1 MGPHCAMAHGRNRS
15 KDDPY
20 PRDTFSHMDRIISGQ
35 GKIEENISSQLLVAS
50 HRKHNQYDVVVAVLL
65 CIHSGVGEKGLME
78 ASSPTCYL
86 EQDCGHQWV
95 KPAMASSSW
104 AVKNSK
110 DGSWSKLI
118 QCCQHPWGATV
129 EAIALCLKAAWFLHC
144 CNCLCS
150 RLLSA

>member
-1 MGPHCAMAHGRNRS
+1 MAHGRNRS
-15 KDDPY
+15 KDDLY

-65 CIHSGVGEKGLME
+65 CIHSGVGEKGLLE

-95 KPAMASSSW
+95 KPAMASSS
-104 AVKNSK
+104 
-110 DGSWSKLI
+110 
-118 QCCQHPWGATV
+118 
-129 EAIALCLKAAWFLHC
+129 
-144 CNCLCS
+144 
-150 RLLSA
+150 